1 VRRGSRD
8 GKEPARRE
16 AVSMPLFRKNF
27 LKLAASA
34 PFVPMFSTAAAANL
48 PAARPRANLRSGLH
62 PDFLVSTDQVR
73 SWIEWMSEQ
82 GPRYTGNPAHVTYIN
97 FLHEQFLAAGLGV
110 QSYTYKF
117 PRWDASSTGLAIR
130 PPGGETSAVPVSS
143 YYVRSGQTTAA
154 GVTAPLVYGGTAD
167 GTALPV
173 NASGSIVYLDFVMP
187 PLPLQALFVPFGTYP
202 TGTVAPT
209 EVSAA
214 YSFIVLPGFV
224 ALPGLGLLQS
234 AGAVGALIGWTNI
247 SDAQAQYQYQ
257 PFTSANAEVPTLFVP
272 QSQTASVREL
282 ALVGGTKA
290 HLTLDATI
298 YQNATT
304 ETIIATLPG
313 MTDEIMII
321 LTHTD
326 GPNVVEE
333 NGGIALLSIARYFA
347 RIPKSARQKTL
358 VFVATTGHMAEP
370 LVSSAL
376 WIGQRPDIISKAV
389 ACVVIEHL
397 GSQDW
402 LDDPTATTWAYT
414 GANEDSYAQTQN
426 TGISDTFL
434 SVIQGTAVEP
444 TVVGN
449 PAFFFGIGE
458 PLNAL
463 GIPTNGFIMGPSYLL
478 RGSPNGEID
487 KVTFPFL
494 YAQIDALTAQIAML
508 DGMTAAQIAG
518 TRVPV
523 NSESRRYDPRERR

>member
-1 VRRGSRD
+1 
-8 GKEPARRE
+8 
-16 AVSMPLFRKNF
+16 M
-27 LKLAASA
+27 
-34 PFVPMFSTAAAANL
+34 
-48 PAARPRANLRSGLH
+48 
-62 PDFLVSTDQVR
+62 
-73 SWIEWMSEQ
+73 
-82 GPRYTGNPAHVTYIN
+82 
-97 FLHEQFLAAGLGV
+97 
-110 QSYTYKF
+110 
-117 PRWDASSTGLAIR
+117 
-130 PPGGETSAVPVSS
+130 
-143 YYVRSGQTTAA
+143 
-154 GVTAPLVYGGTAD
+154 
-167 GTALPV
+167 
-173 NASGSIVYLDFVMP
+173 
-187 PLPLQALFVPFGTYP
+187 
-202 TGTVAPT
+202 
-209 EVSAA
+209 
-214 YSFIVLPGFV
+214 LPGFV